1 MAEKVPAFRQEV
13 AAFRNSFGAK
23 KVGDVTVESLY
34 SGMRMLGLVTET
46 SVLDPEQGIR
56 FRGLS
61 IPEVEQVLPK
71 AEGGEEPL
79 PEALFWLLLTGEV
92 PSRAQVRVLSEELA
106 TKADLPSHVVTLL
119 ANLPS
124 NLHPMAQLVSAM
136 AAMNSESRFAASY
149 KKGMQ
154 KTDYWK
160 ETLEDSIN
168 LIAKLPVL
176 AATIHNNL
184 WRDHVVPCPPDP
196 DKDWSQNFALMLG
209 YEEPQFAELLRLFL
223 TIHADHEG
231 GNVSAHTVHLV
242 GSALADPYLAVC
254 AGYCGLAGPLHGL
267 ASQEVLTFLDKM
279 LEVVGEEPSD
289 AQVEGY
295 IEELLAKGRVVPGC
309 GHAVL
314 RRTDPRFTCQ
324 QQFGLKHMPED
335 LTFKAAGQLY
345 RIAPQVNTDLSH
357 CQRSHDIF
365 FKGSLKDWKGQES
378 LAQCGRPLRTSSP
391 PLWDE

>member
-1 MAEKVPAFRQEV
+1 MPAFRQEV
-13 AAFRNSFGAK
+13 AAFRKSFGAK

-34 SGMRMLGLVTET
+34 GGMRMLGLVTET

-61 IPEVEQVLPK
+61 IPEVEQALPK
-71 AEGGEEPL
+71 ADGGEKPL

-136 AAMNSESRFAASY
+136 AAMNSESRFATSY

-154 KTDYWK
+154 KTDYWQ

-184 WRDHVVPCPPDP
+184 WRDHMVPCPPDP

-209 YEEPQFAELLRLFL
+209 YEETEFAELLRLFL
-223 TIHADHEG
+223 MIHADHEG

-279 LEVVGEEPSD
+279 MEVVGEQPSD
-289 AQVEGY
+289 AQVEDY

-345 RIAPQVNTDLSH
+345 RIAPQVNTKFSQYH
-357 CQRSHDIF
+357 RSDDIF
-365 FKGSLKDWKGQES
+365 FKGSLKDWEG
-378 LAQCGRPLRTSSP
+378 
-391 PLWDE
+391 

>member
-1 MAEKVPAFRQEV
+1 MAEKVPAFREEV
-13 AAFRNSFGAK
+13 AVFRKTHGGK
-23 KVGDVTVESLY
+23 KVADITVDSLY
-34 SGMRMLGLVTET
+34 GGMRMPGLVTET
-46 SVLDPEQGIR
+46 SVLDPEEGIR

-61 IPEVEQVLPK
+61 IPEVQQTLPK
-71 AEGGEEPL
+71 ADGGEEPL
-79 PEALFWLLLTGEV
+79 PEGLFWLLLTGEV
-92 PSRAQVRVLSEELA
+92 PTKVQVQVLSEELA

-119 ANLPS
+119 ANLPA

-136 AAMNSESRFAASY
+136 AALSSESRFAASY
-149 KKGMQ
+149 RAGMK
-154 KTDYWK
+154 KTDFWQ

-168 LIAKLPVL
+168 LIAKLPSV

-184 WRDHVVPCPPDP
+184 WQNQLVPCPPDP
-196 DKDWSQNFALMLG
+196 TKDWSQNFALMLG
-209 YEEPQFAELLRLFL
+209 YEEPKFAELLRLFL

-279 LEVVGEEPSD
+279 LELVGEHPTD
-289 AQVEGY
+289 AEVESY
-295 IEELLAKGRVVPGC
+295 VKDLLAKGRVVPGC

-345 RIAPQVNTDLSH
+345 RIAPQVDFALLTKNPIESYP
-357 CQRSHDIF
+357 RSF
-365 FKGSLKDWKGQES
+365 CK
-378 LAQCGRPLRTSSP
+378 LAK
-391 PLWDE
+391 